1 MKEATNNFIK
11 NASEVDK
18 EITEEIWKDFLAQLV
33 IFQKTAQDKAL
44 QNYTNTSITN
54 ITQKAEFPECAEY
67 CNGDIRTIFEQYK
80 LYHGY
85 VALIVCCCFFLQ
97 FYLFQTICLLLTD
110 LKCCTKHL
118 TKCYLISLKKTAF
131 NSDVYVIE

>member
-18 EITEEIWKDFLAQLV
+18 EITEEIWKDFLAQLGK
-33 IFQKTAQDKAL
+33 FQKTAQDKAA

-54 ITQKAEFPECAEY
+54 LTQRAEYPECAEY
-67 CNGDIRTIFEQYK
+67 CSGDIRTIFEEYK

-85 VALIVCCCFFLQ
+85 VALIVCCYFFLQ
-97 FYLFQTICLLLTD
+97 FYLFHTVCFIAYRLQMLHKTI
-110 LKCCTKHL
+110 
-118 TKCYLISLKKTAF
+118 
-131 NSDVYVIE
+131 N